1 MGTVWLWLSLVTFT
15 TLIVDPA
22 TFRRKSLQ
30 FLRFSLNFLMIYYQ
44 KIAVPCRAV
53 PCEATQPNLGRGWL
67 TKTI

>member
-44 KIAVPCRAV
+44 KIVLPCRAV
-53 PCEATQPNLGRGWL
+53 RSDSTQFGEGMAN
-67 TKTI
+67 